1 MIICSLYE
9 KNMIKNIVFDIG
21 AVLVGY
27 NPNDYAVKNN
37 MSIDKLNKAH
47 DILVHTKERREYLD
61 GNIENQEIL
70 DNLIKNNPEFSD
82 EYKLL
87 ILKEN
92 NEHITYEIKENTKL
106 LKELSNEYNI
116 YLLSNITKETMESFK
131 EIYDFVKNTKGG
143 VYSYEA
149 HIGKPNRKIY
159 DLLFSKYNLNPNECI
174 FIDDKLHNIE
184 MANEL
189 GMIGIQYTNYNKL
202 VKKLGGKLN

>member
-47 DILVHTKERREYLD
+47 DILVHTKEWREYLD

-131 EIYDFVKNTKGG
+131 EIY
-143 VYSYEA
+143 
-149 HIGKPNRKIY
+149 
-159 DLLFSKYNLNPNECI
+159 L
-174 FIDDKLHNIE
+174 
-184 MANEL
+184 
-189 GMIGIQYTNYNKL
+189 
-202 VKKLGGKLN
+202 